1 MKLTGPASTESF
13 GRKKRPRYAFPA
25 FIRLALKT
33 SAILDAYRARPAYQ
47 QNDYVG
53 WIVRAKRAETRV
65 KRLKQ
70 MLSEL
75 RRGDRYMNMAF
86 RPWKKKQRIER
97 IEVQHSVTVEL
108 LRMIFR
114 SLSSGPGSNRA
125 PHRSYLSMEA

>member
-1 MKLTGPASTESF
+1 MKLAAPISTASF

-33 SAILDAYRARPAYQ
+33 SALLDAYRARPAYQ
-47 QNDYVG
+47 RNDYVG

-75 RRGDRYMNMAF
+75 KRGDRYMNMVF
-86 RPWKKKQRIER
+86 RPWKKK
-97 IEVQHSVTVEL
+97 VK
-108 LRMIFR
+108 
-114 SLSSGPGSNRA
+114 N
-125 PHRSYLSMEA
+125 

>member
-1 MKLTGPASTESF
+1 MKLTGPGSTASF

-33 SAILDAYRARPAYQ
+33 SALYAYRARPTYQ
-47 QNDYVG
+47 QNDYIG

-75 RRGDRYMNMAF
+75 RRGDRYMNMVF
-86 RPWKKKQRIER
+86 RPSKKKAK
-97 IEVQHSVTVEL
+97 
-108 LRMIFR
+108 
-114 SLSSGPGSNRA
+114 N
-125 PHRSYLSMEA
+125 